1 MELLTIRHADF
12 TITIECGKFDAI
24 LTKAKNNIGGGG
36 DRSLS
41 PFDFILNPPISN
53 VSKKQDTDLSLVPL
67 LTCPLSLLSPRTLS
81 ITGPTKREKCSLT

>member
-1 MELLTIRHADF
+1 MGLLTIRHADF

-53 VSKKQDTDLSLVPL
+53 VSTNRT
-67 LTCPLSLLSPRTLS
+67 LTCPLSLLDQNDSWQNR
-81 ITGPTKREKCSLT
+81 

>member
-1 MELLTIRHADF
+1 MIIENSSSNATTVMELLTIRHADF

-67 LTCPLSLLSPRTLS
+67 GSLAHPKPLFM
-81 ITGPTKREKCSLT
+81 